1 MPGSPVRRA
10 RLISVTQRLVITGAG
25 GQVGRFLTVE
35 ADRRGYDV
43 QPLSRSEY
51 DITDAAA
58 AERHIRSGDVVVN
71 CAAMTNVDA
80 AEKDPVTAEAI
91 NAAGPGNI
99 ARACARAGA
108 RLVHISTDYVFSGDS
123 RIPYEVGDSTGPLSV
138 YGRTKLDGERAV
150 QAALPEAH
158 IVRTSWVYTG
168 AAGSDFV
175 AVMRKLAAS
184 DRNPEVVD
192 DQTGSPTYAKDL
204 ADALLEVVAGG
215 VGGPVLHVVNSGS
228 ASRYEQAR
236 AVFAG
241 VGADPDRVRPV
252 STAAY
257 PRPARRPVC
266 AVLSMTESVRAGLT
280 PLRPWREALTEALAV
295 PLGSG
300 PIP

>member
-1 MPGSPVRRA
+1 MPGSSRRRA
-10 RLISVTQRLVITGAG
+10 RLITVAQRLVITGAG
-25 GQVGRFLTVE
+25 GQVGRFLTRE
-35 ADRRGYDV
+35 ADKRGYDV
-43 QPLSRSEY
+43 RPLSRREY

-58 AERHIRSGDVVVN
+58 AHRHIRGGDVVVN
-71 CAAMTNVDA
+71 CAALTNVDA
-80 AEKDPVTAEAI
+80 AEKDPGAAEAI
-91 NAAGPGNI
+91 NAVGPGNI
-99 ARACARAGA
+99 ARACAKLGA
-108 RLVHISTDYVFSGDS
+108 RLVHVSTDYVFSGNS
-123 RIPYEVGDSTGPLSV
+123 QNPYDVGDAPGPLSV

-150 QAALPEAH
+150 HAALPDAH
-158 IVRTSWVYTG
+158 VVRTSWVYTG
-168 AAGSDFV
+168 VTGSDFV

-184 DRNPEVVD
+184 DRNLDVVD

-215 VGGPVLHVVNSGS
+215 VGGPILHAVNAGS

-252 STAAY
+252 STAQY

-266 AVLSMTESVRAGLT
+266 AVLSMTESIRAGLT
-280 PLRPWREALTEALAV
+280 PLRPWREALAEALAV
-295 PLGSG
+295 PTDSG